1 MTIGMALVII
11 VAIITAGIVIVKIAM
26 IANQF
31 FSVDCSNDMH
41 YFEDMYDTITGSPTL
56 KRASGVADIDMESVI
71 EASKP
76 VSRVYVKS
84 ICKHCGKTIKR

>member
-1 MTIGMALVII
+1 MTIGMAFVII

-41 YFEDMYDTITGSPTL
+41 YFEAMYDTVQGTAVVT
-56 KRASGVADIDMESVI
+56 RAYVI
-71 EASKP
+71 NDTTPS
-76 VSRVYVKS
+76 SRVYVKS

>member
-1 MTIGMALVII
+1 MTIGMALVLI
-11 VAIITAGIVIVKIAM
+11 VAIITTGIVIVKIVM
-26 IANQF
+26 TDGQF
-31 FSVDCSNDMH
+31 TVDCSNDMH
-41 YFEDMYDTITGSPTL
+41 NFEDMYDTIQGTPTIT
-56 KRASGVADIDMESVI
+56 RANLGDEIDIASVI

>member
-1 MTIGMALVII
+1 MTIEMALVLI
-11 VAIITAGIVIVKIAM
+11 VAIITTGIVIIKIVM
-26 IANQF
+26 TDGQF
-31 FSVDCSNDMH
+31 TVDCSNDKH
-41 YFEDMYDTITGSPTL
+41 NFEDMYDTIKGAPTI
-56 KRASGVADIDMESVI
+56 KRANLGDEIDIASVI